1 MILMQYYFKAEY
13 DHPNPQNDQ
22 FDINETGYKTSHTAV
37 RKARR
42 FAVQGLYEWLM
53 TDYRFAKQRRDLLG
67 VMSHIP
73 SPPELVPIMPCTP
86 YIWAIIM
93 N

>member
-1 MILMQYYFKAEY
+1 MTT
-13 DHPNPQNDQ
+13 PNPQNDQ

-53 TDYRFAKQRRDLLG
+53 TDYRF
-67 VMSHIP
+67 S
-73 SPPELVPIMPCTP
+73 
-86 YIWAIIM
+86 
-93 N
+93 